1 MRSDLSFIFSA
12 RDTIGITV
20 TVETTSESAHTAR
33 KWLDDE
39 WTYLGCEPLRPSGK
53 VLLLDKI
60 LGVVDAYGYNALT
73 ADAEK
78 AKALAQHIAH
88 ALGRPHITVDLPG
101 LRVGY

>member
-1 MRSDLSFIFSA
+1 MRCDLSFIFSP
-12 RDTIGITV
+12 RDTITSTV
-20 TVETTSESAHTAR
+20 NVEVTPDSAHTAR

-39 WTYLGCEPLRPSGK
+39 WIYLGCEPLRPSGK

-60 LGVVDAYGYNALT
+60 LGVVDAYGYNTLT
-73 ADAEK
+73 ADTDK
-78 AKALAQHIAH
+78 TKALAEQIAH